1 MWRGVLFAWFLSWTD
16 LHPLDGLLGSGAR
29 GSPPWEAVECL
40 LSALEKH
47 CPVFAQ
53 VLEMPGALHGAR
65 SI

>member
-16 LHPLDGLLGSGAR
+16 LHPLDGLLGSGGLLLGKR
-29 GSPPWEAVECL
+29 VECL
-40 LSALEKH
+40 LSAVEKH

-53 VLEMPGALHGAR
+53 VLEMPGALRGAR